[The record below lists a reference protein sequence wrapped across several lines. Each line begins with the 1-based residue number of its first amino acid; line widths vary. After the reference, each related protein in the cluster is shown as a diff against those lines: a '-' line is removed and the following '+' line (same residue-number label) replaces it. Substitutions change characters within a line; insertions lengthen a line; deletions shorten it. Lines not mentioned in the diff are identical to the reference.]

1 MSDFTNIVFRKLYLE
16 LSQIITGDYIY
27 IAVPHYSS
35 NVGDVLLWKSTSDF
49 LQKIKHK
56 CLYEC
61 SIRTYEKPQISDNII
76 IVIHPGGN
84 FGDIWRDQQEF
95 RHRILTD
102 FPNNP
107 IVQLPNSVWFNDKG
121 FMEQDIERFR
131 NHKAPITI
139 CLRERQSYNII
150 CQHYPFVKAILLPD
164 MALSFEIEKYCRRH
178 FIKRGKG
185 VGTLLLQRNDVELK
199 NTPLLTQLKNNNIF
213 YSDWPCMD
221 KPIIAEFIVKKVLYT
236 SRRLGKPFQ
245 NRLTAFCYK
254 RIMRPLYIRNGIKY
268 INQYHT
274 IYSTRLHAA
283 IIASLLGKEVHLL
296 DNSYGKCFSVYDT
309 WMNDIPNVL
318 KETT

>member
-1 MSDFTNIVFRKLYLE
+1 MSEYTNIVFKKLYSE
-16 LSQIITGDYIY
+16 LSNIITGDYIY
-27 IAVPHYSS
+27 IAVPHYTS
-35 NVGDVLLWKSTSDF
+35 NVGDVLLWKSTSDI
-49 LQKIKHK
+49 LKKIKHR

-61 SIRTYEKPQISDNII
+61 SIRTYEKPQISDKII
-76 IVIHPGGN
+76 IVIQPGGN
-84 FGDIWRDQQEF
+84 FGDIWKDQQEF

-150 CQHYPFVKAILLPD
+150 CQHYPFVKASLLPD
-164 MALSFEIEKYCRRH
+164 MALSFDIDK
-178 FIKRGKG
+178 FIKRKKG
-185 VGTLLLQRNDVELK
+185 NDTLLLQRNDVELK
-199 NTPLLTQLKNNNIF
+199 NTTQLTQLKKNNVF

-221 KPIIAEFIVKKVLYT
+221 KPIIAEYFCKKILYT
-236 SRRLGKPFQ
+236 SRRLGKKIQ
-245 NRLTAFCYK
+245 NKLTSFCYK
-254 RIMRPLYIRNGIKY
+254 KTMRPLYIRNGIKF
-268 INQYHT
+268 INQYQT

-283 IIASLLGKEVHLL
+283 IIATILGKEVHLL

-309 WMNDIPNVL
+309 WMKELPNIT
-318 KETT
+318 KEL